1 MVNIRTVFGQ
11 YSHNIRTIFA
21 QYWDNIH
28 TIYAQNIVDAP
39 QAAAAQEEKLRQ
51 RLAAAAELALEKNR
65 QADDKRKQ
73 AAKERMKAL
82 AARHALVSPMH
93 PFAHR
98 RTLCGG

>member
-1 MVNIRTVFGQ
+1 MPAPAVAVVLRARGARARVQTRLLSVAAVLYG
-11 YSHNIRTIFA
+11 A
-21 QYWDNIH
+21 
-28 TIYAQNIVDAP
+28 AP

-51 RLAAAAELALEKNR
+51 RLAAAAELALEKKR